1 MTIYWTFYIFENFFR
16 KLESKIPHLQFQRKL
31 AYNLMVAWTKSI
43 TNKVKFRPFQWS
55 DYYIRIFYV
64 QTIPMVSSFIL
75 IRLDGWV
82 ADWLM
87 LGDWLML
94 VCDLVLGVG
103 SRLIGPVDPDPLT
116 SRGLPVPFKHWWN
129 DLLLL
134 KIWDGGCVFDG
145 VSLCVMFRP
154 AIRGFELRCIHQ
166 VSYSHDPT
174 CSAAM
179 LFFVYKFL
187 SLP

>member
-1 MTIYWTFYIFENFFR
+1 MTIYWTFSIFENFFSSSNR
-16 KLESKIPHLQFQRKL
+16 KYHIFSSSENSHIASWLLERR
-31 AYNLMVAWTKSI
+31 V

-174 CSAAM
+174 CSAAV
-179 LFFVYKFL
+179 LFFCYKFL